1 MNKHYSTETKI
12 KIIQQYSQGVSISEL
27 SKNSGASRSTIY
39 QWIDKNKQTVCKNQN
54 LNLRDY
60 HDLVIKCERQQKII
74 EILKSLNKRSHDSP
88 FHEES

>member
-39 QWIDKNKQTVCKNQN
+39 QWIDKNKQTVCKHQ
-54 LNLRDY
+54 
-60 HDLVIKCERQQKII
+60 
-74 EILKSLNKRSHDSP
+74 
-88 FHEES
+88 